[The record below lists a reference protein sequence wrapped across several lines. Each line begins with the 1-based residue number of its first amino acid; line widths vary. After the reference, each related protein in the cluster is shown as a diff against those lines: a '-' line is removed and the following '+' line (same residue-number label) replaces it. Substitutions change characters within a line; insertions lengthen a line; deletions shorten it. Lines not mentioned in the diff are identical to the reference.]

1 MENNP
6 LQLRDLLEPV
16 LEKMGFLLAGIELSR
31 PHFGRGTLRLY
42 IETLARQVTLDDC
55 VLVSEQVSTLLDVHD
70 PIKDRYLLEVSS
82 PGIERTIFLGRD
94 FPRFLGETLRLRLR
108 YGIGGRRKWRGVLQA
123 ADAEKL
129 QLAAEDAPEPM
140 TIPLSAIEKA
150 QLVYLPFAASKAAKP
165 VKLGKAHE

>member
-16 LEKMGFLLAGIELSR
+16 IEKMGFLLAGIELSR

-108 YGIGGRRKWRGVLQA
+108 YGVAGRRKWRGILQA
-123 ADAEKL
+123 ADAETL
-129 QLAAEDAPEPM
+129 LLAAEEASEVLK
-140 TIPLSAIEKA
+140 IPLSAIEKA
-150 QLVYLPFAASKAAKP
+150 QLVYLPFAQSQVPAAK
-165 VKLGKAHE
+165 KTGKAHE